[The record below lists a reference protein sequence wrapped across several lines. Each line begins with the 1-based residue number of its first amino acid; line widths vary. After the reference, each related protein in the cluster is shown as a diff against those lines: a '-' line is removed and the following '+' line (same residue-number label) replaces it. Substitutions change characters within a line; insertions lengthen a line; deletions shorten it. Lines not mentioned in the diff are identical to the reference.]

1 MTERQIG
8 QQQSSG
14 GLSMNRTS
22 NLALMAGAELDAQA
36 AIVDD
41 VVSVFKESTDINE
54 SLCNSI
60 IKGR

>member
-22 NLALMAGAELDAQA
+22 NLALMAGAELDTQA
-36 AIVDD
+36 AIV
-41 VVSVFKESTDINE
+41 
-54 SLCNSI
+54 
-60 IKGR
+60 G